1 MQAAKGF
8 INVNGQ
14 LVGSDAAVFTINN
27 RAFRYGDGLFESM
40 RMINGSVPFLSLH
53 LERLKQSCKFL
64 KFNTDDVIEER
75 KLKKQLSELA
85 LKNNIEGNAKI
96 RFTCFREDGGLYTP
110 NSNKINYSIEIAELN
125 NSKFELNV
133 KGLSV
138 ELFQEI
144 KKQVH
149 PLSNFKSNNCLIY
162 VLAGIY
168 KTEKKF
174 DDCILLNERS
184 NICEAI
190 SSNLFL
196 VINGALYTPSLSE
209 GCLDGVMRRV
219 ILENAPKH
227 RINIYESAIMPND
240 LLRADELFL
249 SNAVNG
255 INWIGSYKNKRYY
268 NNTTKK
274 ILSILNDLV
283 Q

>member
-1 MQAAKGF
+1 M
-8 INVNGQ
+8 NGQ